1 MSIRSLTDLSVKRD
15 ATEPGRP
22 VVSTSPGRT
31 AERLQDAV
39 ISAIPV
45 EVLALYTALT
55 GGTLALLIRDDPQ
68 AYLPYRWALLGFAVL
83 LTPVA
88 VYRISQSK
96 YDAAKDDAGMPES
109 HAVPAWEMAS
119 ATFAAAAW
127 FLAAPGSP
135 LLAMLSGA
143 VGSLTSGAIVIG
155 AATVLWTVFGKPLTT
170 GNAQLPRH
178 LGTEPH
184 RRPLDRPP
192 EGDVAPHA
200 V

>member
-1 MSIRSLTDLSVKRD
+1 MSIRSLTDLAVKRD
-15 ATEPGRP
+15 ATEPGHP
-22 VVSTSPGRT
+22 VLSTSPGRT

-68 AYLPYRWALLGFAVL
+68 AYLPYRWALLGLAVV
-83 LTPVA
+83 LTPVS

-96 YDAAKDDAGMPES
+96 FEAVKDDAGMPES
-109 HAVPAWEMAS
+109 HGTPAWEMAS
-119 ATFAAAAW
+119 STFAAAAW

-135 LLAMLSGA
+135 LLAMLSPA
-143 VGSLTSGAIVIG
+143 VGSLTAGAIVIG
-155 AATVLWTVFGKPLTT
+155 AAAVLWVVFGKPLTT
-170 GNAQLPRH
+170 GNGQVPGRRGAH
-178 LGTEPH
+178 PH
-184 RRPLDRPP
+184 RRAHEQPP
-192 EGDVAPHA
+192 ESGVAPHA